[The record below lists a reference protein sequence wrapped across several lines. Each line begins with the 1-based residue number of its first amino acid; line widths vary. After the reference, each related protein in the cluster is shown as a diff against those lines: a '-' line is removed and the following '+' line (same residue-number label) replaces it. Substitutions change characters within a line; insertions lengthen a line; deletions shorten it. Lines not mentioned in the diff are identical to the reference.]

1 MVFSYNNLLN
11 TKIKEIVDVPLYSQ
25 TTIAA
30 PVKSELVK
38 PGKLEHAV
46 QGQLRVGE
54 IYENAPIVVQKF
66 LTSSSERSIG
76 YHEDREH

>member
-1 MVFSYNNLLN
+1 VFSYNNLLN

-46 QGQLRVGE
+46 QGQLRVGD
-54 IYENAPIVVQKF
+54 
-66 LTSSSERSIG
+66 L
-76 YHEDREH
+76 